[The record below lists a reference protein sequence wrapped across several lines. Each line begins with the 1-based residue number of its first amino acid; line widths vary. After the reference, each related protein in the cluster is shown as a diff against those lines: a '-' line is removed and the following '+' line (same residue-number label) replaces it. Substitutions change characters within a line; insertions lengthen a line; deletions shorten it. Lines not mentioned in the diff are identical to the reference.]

1 MTRIAKRMLTIILL
15 SGYVAILV
23 FPISARA
30 EWPERLVKM
39 IVTFPAGSANDAAAR
54 IFADALGKKW
64 GQPVI
69 VEDRPG
75 AEGSI
80 GVGAFVN
87 AHDDHTLLY
96 TVGAS
101 ITVTPLLL
109 DKLPYDVD
117 RDLVAIA
124 ATTSSVLTLTVSND
138 LPARDISELITVLGA
153 NPGAYAWTSG
163 PTLPRY
169 VFAAFLKRND
179 LKMNF
184 VNYRDAAQPQADL
197 SAGRI
202 KVLVTSLIASSSP
215 VQSGKARFLAVI
227 NPTRAAALP
236 ALRTARELGHPE
248 LEVDAL
254 SGIFAGKDTS
264 VALRNRIATD
274 VAAICQ
280 QPDIRRKL
288 EAAGQNVL
296 SGTAEEL
303 NAGIAK
309 QRVWVGEI
317 NKIID
322 VRNAQ

>member
-1 MTRIAKRMLTIILL
+1 
-15 SGYVAILV
+15 
-23 FPISARA
+23 
-30 EWPERLVKM
+30 
-39 IVTFPAGSANDAAAR
+39 
-54 IFADALGKKW
+54 
-64 GQPVI
+64 
-69 VEDRPG
+69 
-75 AEGSI
+75 
-80 GVGAFVN
+80 
-87 AHDDHTLLY
+87 
-96 TVGAS
+96 
-101 ITVTPLLL
+101 
-109 DKLPYDVD
+109 
-117 RDLVAIA
+117 
-124 ATTSSVLTLTVSND
+124 
-138 LPARDISELITVLGA
+138 
-153 NPGAYAWTSG
+153 
-163 PTLPRY
+163 

-197 SAGRI
+197 SEGRI

-236 ALRTARELGHPE
+236 ALQTARELGHPE

-280 QPDIRRKL
+280 QPDIRWKL

-309 QRVWVGEI
+309 QRIWVSEI

-322 VRNAQ
+322 LRNAQ